1 MAYELRDQQGSLF
14 KNDRKTTEAQPHYTG
29 KAMVNG
35 VEMYVSAWLKE
46 SASGQKFFSLAFKN
60 KDAGPAKDAPKPVD
74 DLDEAIPF

>member
-35 VEMYVSAWLKE
+35 VEMYVSAWVKE

-60 KDAGPAKDAPKPVD
+60 KDAGPQKDAPKPVD